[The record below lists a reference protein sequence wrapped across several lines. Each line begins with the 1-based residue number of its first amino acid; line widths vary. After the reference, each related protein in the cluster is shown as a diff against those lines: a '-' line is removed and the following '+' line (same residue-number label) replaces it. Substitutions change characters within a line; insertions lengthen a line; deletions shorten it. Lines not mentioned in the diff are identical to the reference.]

1 MLVLVFCCYLILID
15 HLKSRSFFNSLCSV
29 AQMSGISH
37 GLLLGFTIQF
47 ILDGWDDAHVDCA
60 TDTEDVN
67 GYKNGDIAKK
77 KRATVRLFFQ
87 CSIVPP
93 RSTTL
98 AHEALICYLILFLVL
113 FKLDESLS

>member
-1 MLVLVFCCYLILID
+1 MSMFVDALAFLGNLFAECIPSDSAIGKRRIELLVMLWRGSCVLVFSLASVMFGTRFVSSHHPLS
-15 HLKSRSFFNSLCSV
+15 SRLFV

-67 GYKNGDIAKK
+67 GY
-77 KRATVRLFFQ
+77 
-87 CSIVPP
+87 
-93 RSTTL
+93 
-98 AHEALICYLILFLVL
+98 
-113 FKLDESLS
+113 